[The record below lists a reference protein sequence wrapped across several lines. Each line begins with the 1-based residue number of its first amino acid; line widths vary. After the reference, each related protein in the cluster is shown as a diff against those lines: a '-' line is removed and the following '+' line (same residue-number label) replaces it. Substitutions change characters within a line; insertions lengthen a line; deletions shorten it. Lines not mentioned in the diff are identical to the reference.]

1 MARDVTKRDHL
12 RPGLKVKVVPA
23 DQPQSTI
30 IIEGIVAKVLSEKD
44 DPRGVLVELDGGCR
58 GHVLRIWE
66 GGDARK
72 DAPSSSKKDGP
83 LPSYNTE
90 PRPPKPH
97 RAFMI
102 DEREAERQ
110 ARAQLGPS
118 PGHDLGKMMNQRE
131 EGLAMK
137 KFAIDDDELA
147 RQMREALGGVDDRSF
162 HEKLERGPRSAAE
175 PRDDVDDVAR
185 DDEEDE

>member
-1 MARDVTKRDHL
+1 MARDVTKREHL

-44 DPRGVLVELDGGCR
+44 DPRGVLVELDGGAK

-66 GGDARK
+66 GGDARR
-72 DAPSSSKKDGP
+72 DAPPSPKKDET
-83 LPSYNTE
+83 LPSYNAE

-102 DEREAERQ
+102 DDREVEKQ
-110 ARAQLGPS
+110 ARAQLGPT
-118 PGHDLGKMMNQRE
+118 PGHDLGKIMQKRE
-131 EGLAMK
+131 EGLALK

-162 HEKLERGPRSAAE
+162 HDKLERGPRAAAE
-175 PRDDVDDVAR
+175 ERADVDDRAR
-185 DDEEDE
+185 DEDDE